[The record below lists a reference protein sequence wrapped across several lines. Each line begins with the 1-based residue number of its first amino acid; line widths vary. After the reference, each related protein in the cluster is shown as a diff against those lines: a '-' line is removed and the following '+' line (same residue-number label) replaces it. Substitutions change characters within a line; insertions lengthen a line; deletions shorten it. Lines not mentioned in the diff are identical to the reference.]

1 MTNKCF
7 PYVRFSS
14 TRQEDGSTRE
24 RQNALIDAFVS
35 KHGLEVDRALEDAGT
50 SAFRGLNASA
60 DGVLGGFLN
69 QVRKGE
75 VDKGSYLLIENFDRL
90 SRDKIVR
97 SNKIFTDILSA
108 GIRIVILD
116 RDKIFDI
123 EHLDIG
129 DWITALI
136 EFERAN
142 KESERKSDFSSKAW
156 NINRNKMRSGEI
168 VTKKVPKW
176 LKVEDN
182 QFIVDIEQVN
192 RIEQLFKL
200 SLKYGLLEATKQYN
214 KLYVDKLA
222 PHQVQY
228 ILGNRKLIGEHQPKK
243 LHWEVGGKRRLKDE
257 GMAIPNYYP
266 QVIEPTLFYKVQ
278 EIINDRKPFTGNYNK
293 QQYNIFRGLIYCRWC
308 GGTIRYMNKGER
320 DYFICTNSMGHKC
333 VLQGQQSI
341 RGKKLFSL
349 FFQFTYKLNIQSL
362 IEENKDYSKIKTDLL
377 SIDNQRKKLKSSID
391 GFKDRLINMIV
402 ENQSI
407 PKSMNEVLTELES
420 NLIALDIKHKAIEK
434 QYEEATKS
442 YNALL
447 EVEHIDIQS
456 IIYDRTDEAI
466 EKRVAYNL
474 TLKSIFKGIA
484 IDYLNGRLELEF
496 KDGTVRYLKEGQ
508 RTPLDI
514 PDDFDE
520 VLDIE

>member
-24 RQNALIDAFVS
+24 RQNALIDAFVA
-35 KHGLEVDRALEDAGT
+35 KHGLTVDRALEDAGT

-60 DGVLGGFLN
+60 DGVLGGFLK
-69 QVRKGE
+69 QVREGE
-75 VDKGSYLLIENFDRL
+75 IEKGSYLLIENFDRL

-97 SNKIFTDILSA
+97 SNQIFTDILNA

-123 EHLDIG
+123 NNLDIG

-156 NINRNKMRSGEI
+156 NINRNKMRNGEI
-168 VTKKVPKW
+168 VTKKVPSW
-176 LKVEDN
+176 LSVENGVFLVDLDKVS
-182 QFIVDIEQVN
+182 
-192 RIEQLFKL
+192 RITHLFNL
-200 SLKYGLLEATKQYN
+200 SLKYGLLEATKRYN
-214 KLYVDKLA
+214 QEYADKLA

-243 LHWEVGGKRRLKDE
+243 LHWENGGKRRLKDE

-266 QVIEPTLFYKVQ
+266 QVIEPSLFYKVQ

-333 VLQGQQSI
+333 VLEGQQSI

-377 SIDNQRKKLKSSID
+377 SFDNQRKKLKSSID
-391 GFKDRLINMIV
+391 GFKNRLTNMII

-420 NLIALDIKHKAIEK
+420 NLTALDVKHKELEE
-434 QYEEATKS
+434 QYETATKS

-456 IIYDRTDEAI
+456 IIYDRTEEAI

-484 IDYLNGRLELEF
+484 IDYLNDRLELEF

-508 RTPLDI
+508 RVPVDI
-514 PDDFDE
+514 PTDFDE